1 MTTTVMITGAGGFI
15 GRHLAGRLSGEGY
28 RVVGISRSGAA
39 VEHCDATHRA
49 ALGDSLIP
57 VMRQE
62 DVDAVI
68 HCANHAG
75 PNEFA
80 INVDGTRR
88 WFEEATAHGASLQI
102 LMSSLS
108 AREDAATDYGR
119 AKHALEETFIAEG
132 GVAFRLG
139 VVIGNGGMFGR
150 IKRSLA
156 RSPLVPLLDNGRGR
170 IYFLGIDYLAS
181 VVEDSI
187 KSDGDGLRGGVWRLQ
202 QPDPCTLLELM
213 TTIRDQYGFTCRFL
227 PIPSLPIQ
235 WALSLS
241 EYLPLKLPITSTNVK
256 GLRQS
261 RFEEFETDCA
271 RFGYAAVSLV
281 ELVARAARAEEDARI
296 EGSV

>member
-28 RVVGISRSGAA
+28 RVVGIARGGAA
-39 VEHCDATHRA
+39 LEHCHATYRA
-49 ALGDSLIP
+49 ALGDSLIS

-62 DVDAVI
+62 DVDVVL

-80 INVDGTRR
+80 INVNGTRR
-88 WFEEATAHGASLQI
+88 WFEEAAAHGTSLQI

-119 AKHALEETFIAEG
+119 AKHALEESFIAEG

-139 VVIGNGGMFGR
+139 VVIGDGGMFGR
-150 IKRSLA
+150 IKHSLA
-156 RSPLVPLLDNGRGR
+156 RSPVVPLLDNGCGR
-170 IYFLGIDYLAS
+170 IYFLGIDYLTS

-187 KSDGDGLRGGVWRLQ
+187 RSDGDELRGGVWRLQ
-202 QPDPCTLLELM
+202 QPAHCTLLELM
-213 TTIRDQYGFTCRFL
+213 TAIRDQYGFACRFL

-235 WALSLS
+235 WALAMS

-261 RFEEFETDCA
+261 RFDEFETDFA
-271 RFGYAAVSLV
+271 RFGYPAVSLND
-281 ELVARAARAEEDARI
+281 LVAAAVRAEDTAPMAS
-296 EGSV
+296 GS

>member
-1 MTTTVMITGAGGFI
+1 MTDTILITGAGGFI
-15 GRHLAGRLSGEGY
+15 GRHLARRLSGEGY
-28 RVVGISRSGAA
+28 RVVGISRGGAA
-39 VEHCDATHRA
+39 LEHCEATYRA
-49 ALGDSLIP
+49 ALGDSLIS
-57 VMRQE
+57 VMRRE
-62 DVDAVI
+62 DVDVVV

-75 PNEFA
+75 PNELA
-80 INVDGTRR
+80 INVNGARR
-88 WFEEATAHGASLQI
+88 WFEEATAHGACLQI
-102 LMSSLS
+102 FMSSLS

-119 AKHALEETFIAEG
+119 AKYVLEESLIAEG

-170 IYFLGIDYLAS
+170 IYFLGIDYLAR

-187 KSDGDGLRGGVWRLQ
+187 RSDGDELRGGVWRLQ

-213 TTIRDQYGFTCRFL
+213 TTIRDHYGFTCRFI
-227 PIPSLPIQ
+227 PIPSLPVQ
-235 WALSLS
+235 WALSLG

-261 RFEEFETDCA
+261 RFDEFETDFA
-271 RFGYAAVSLV
+271 RFGYPADSLAD
-281 ELVARAARAEEDARI
+281 LVARAARAEDTAPI
-296 EGSV
+296 ASGS